1 LPELPEVETV
11 RRDLAPALTGR
22 RIKSVAVTRDRAV
35 RRQPHAEFA
44 AMLRGRTFAGVRRH
58 GKFLIFDLDDGEA
71 MIGHL
76 RMSGQLRIAAR
87 RDLLLKHTH
96 VVVDLDDGSQLR
108 FVDPRTFGE
117 LYLDELDGERPR
129 SLAHLGPDAIARIS
143 DAKFHDRL
151 VGQRR
156 LSTVKSALLDQ
167 TTVAGVGNIY
177 ADEALFAA
185 KVHPQRVAPSITR
198 DESAA
203 IRENLQKILRAAIR
217 SRGTTFDDF
226 AYVDAYGRR
235 GRFTPQVYGRAEKP
249 CVRCGTP
256 ITKLVVAQRGTHVCE
271 TCQASAFTP
280 SRPR

>member
-1 LPELPEVETV
+1 MPELPEVETV
-11 RRDLAPALTGR
+11 RRHLDPALTGR
-22 RIKSVAVTRDRAV
+22 RIKAVAVTRDRAV
-35 RRQPHAEFA
+35 RRQPHAEFVA
-44 AMLRGRTFAGVRRH
+44 LLRGRRFEGVRRH
-58 GKFLIFDLDDGEA
+58 GKFLIFDLDDGDA

-76 RMSGQLRIAAR
+76 RMSGQLRIASR
-87 RDLLLKHTH
+87 RDEMAKHTH

-117 LYLDELDGERPR
+117 LFVDSLVGNRPT

-143 DAKFHDRL
+143 DASFHARL

-156 LSTVKSALLDQ
+156 LSTVKAALLDQ

-185 KVHPQRVAPSITR
+185 GVHPLRVAPSIEF
-198 DESAA
+198 DEAAA
-203 IRENLQKILRAAIR
+203 IRSHMQKILRAAIR

-235 GRFTPQVYGRAEKP
+235 GRFTPKVYGREGKP
-249 CVRCGTP
+249 CIRCGLP
-256 ITKLVVAQRGTHVCE
+256 VEKLVVAQRGTHVCPA
-271 TCQASAFTP
+271 CQPCAT
-280 SRPR
+280 

>member
-1 LPELPEVETV
+1 VPELPEVETV

-22 RIKSVAVTRDRAV
+22 RITSVAVTRDRAV
-35 RRQPHAEFA
+35 RRQPHAEFISL
-44 AMLRGRTFAGVRRH
+44 LRGRTFEDVRRH
-58 GKFLIFDLDDGEA
+58 GKFLIFDLGDGDA
-71 MIGHL
+71 MVGHL
-76 RMSGQLRIAAR
+76 RMSGQLRIAR
-87 RDLLLKHTH
+87 RDDALAKHTH

-117 LYLDELDGERPR
+117 LYLDEFAGDRPR

-143 DAKFHDRL
+143 NIAFHERL

-156 LSTVKSALLDQ
+156 LSNVKAALLDQ
-167 TTVAGVGNIY
+167 GTVAGVGNIY

-185 KVHPQRVAPSITR
+185 QVHPERVAPSITR
-198 DESAA
+198 EEATA
-203 IRENLQKILRAAIR
+203 IRTHLQKILRSAIR

-235 GRFTPQVYGRAEKP
+235 GAFTPKVYGRADKP

-256 ITKLVVAQRGTHVCE
+256 ITKLVVAQRGTHVCQM
-271 TCQASAFTP
+271 CQASASYP
-280 SRPR
+280 SGPR